1 MPHRPTRDMDLLGFG
16 PGEPYVLERV
26 LNEIVQQPVDDG
38 LRFEPAVQAKEI
50 LQSRS
55 WVSRGSESA

>member
-1 MPHRPTRDMDLLGFG
+1 MDLLGFG